1 MIDAG
6 FRAEFAT
13 GYLQREIILHQCDV
27 SNGIDESVHNSATK
41 GFAVGRLVKVTK
53 DSNGKYTITEI
64 GKDDSTDYDLSAVL
78 DSFIGLDGI
87 SLSIGVDDDVPAVT
101 EE

>member
-1 MIDAG
+1 MAKI
-6 FRAEFAT
+6 
-13 GYLQREIILHQCDV
+13 
-27 SNGIDESVHNSATK
+27 TK
-41 GFAVGRLVKVTK
+41 KYAFSKGTITFE
-53 DSNGKYTITEI
+53 NGKYTITEI

-78 DSFIGLDGI
+78 DSFIGQEGI